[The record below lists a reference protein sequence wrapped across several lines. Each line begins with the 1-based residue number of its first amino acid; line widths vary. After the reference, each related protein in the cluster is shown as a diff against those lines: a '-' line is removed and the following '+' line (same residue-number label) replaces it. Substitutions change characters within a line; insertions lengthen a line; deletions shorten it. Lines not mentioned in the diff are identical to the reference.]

1 MFFFSSNKN
10 KEDTHTNQITTKTK
24 TLKPNRFIYICR
36 TANELKLNV
45 NKMSK
50 EYLYF
55 LSVFLNGEA
64 KKKKK
69 KNKQTNLFPA
79 IPYCTVFV
87 VCLFVKIL
95 KYI

>member
-55 LSVFLNGEA
+55 LNVFLNGKV

-69 KNKQTNLFPA
+69 KKTNKQIYFRLYHTVLYSLF
-79 IPYCTVFV
+79 
-87 VCLFVKIL
+87 VCLL
-95 KYI
+95 KY